1 MYKFLI
7 KPLPRNFK
15 YLAFFKKY
23 ATENT
28 MGENMRK
35 TATKTHKKKE
45 IFKRKLKFVSESNE
59 NQNQFIIIN
68 FGPNLLKLIIVFNN
82 GILFFKKK

>member
-1 MYKFLI
+1 
-7 KPLPRNFK
+7 
-15 YLAFFKKY
+15 
-23 ATENT
+23 

-68 FGPNLLKLIIVFNN
+68 FGPNVLKLIIVFNN
-82 GILFFKKK
+82 GILFLKKNKNTKTFWLQTSMQKRLYG